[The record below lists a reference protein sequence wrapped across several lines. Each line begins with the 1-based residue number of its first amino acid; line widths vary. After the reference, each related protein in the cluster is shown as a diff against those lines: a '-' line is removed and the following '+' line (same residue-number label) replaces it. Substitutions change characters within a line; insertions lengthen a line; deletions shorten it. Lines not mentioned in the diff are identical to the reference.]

1 MEKQT
6 LVSFLSVE
14 LDACMASD
22 NIASST
28 DLLGFMPIVNV
39 PVTRRGP
46 DESAETLERMEN

>member
-1 MEKQT
+1 

-46 DESAETLERMEN
+46 DGSAETLERMEN